1 MGCLDAIR
9 ILLLV
14 FVVIPFFLAMFAV
27 LGALGLFVVIALLGL
42 PLAFLLAA

>member
-14 FVVIPFFLAMFAV
+14 FVVI
-27 LGALGLFVVIALLGL
+27 GALGLFVVIALLGL
-42 PLAFLLAA
+42 PLAFFLAA